1 MSEVGYCT
9 LDDLRRALREA
20 GLPGDAEQDPQI
32 AVDAITAE
40 TEPLQRSLK
49 RHFYEPTGID
59 EASEVTIPTEPK
71 TRDDEESIPTGG
83 VSLSG
88 EPTTPKTWQ
97 GSYTRI
103 QLGRNY
109 AKQINKLLVQGAD
122 GSYTDWVT
130 SDEYSG
136 GQWPDAI
143 GEDYFLRVN
152 NGGVSQLYIDSQNF
166 LDEDGEPIVDSFAN
180 VVYVDFDYGHEG
192 IPQAV
197 RRAVA
202 LRAGAELVEEA
213 VIEIPQN
220 ATVYN
225 IETKAE
231 KMREKADEL
240 LAEYGGKYA
249 DD

>member
-9 LDDLRRALREA
+9 LEDVRRALREA
-20 GLPGDAEQDPQI
+20 GLPGDVQQDKRI
-32 AVDAITAE
+32 AVDAIVAE

-49 RHFYEPTGID
+49 RHFYEPNGID
-59 EASEVTIPTEPK
+59 EATEVDIPTGPK

-83 VSLSG
+83 AHIVG
-88 EPTTPKTWQ
+88 EPVTPKTWQ
-97 GSYTRI
+97 GPYTRI

-109 AKQINKLLVQGAD
+109 AEQINELLVQGED
-122 GSYTDWVT
+122 GTYTDWVA
-130 SDEYSG
+130 SDEYTG
-136 GQWPDAI
+136 GQWPDAV
-143 GEDYFLRVN
+143 GEDYFLRIN
-152 NGGVSQLYIDSQNF
+152 NGGVSHLYLDSQNF

-180 VVYVDFDYGHEG
+180 VVYVEFDYGHEG

-202 LRAGAELVEEA
+202 LHAGAELVEEA
-213 VIEIPQN
+213 VIEIPSN

-240 LAEYGGKYA
+240 LEEYGGKYA